1 MYIIVNV
8 SMFYSSSYF
17 YLISLSD
24 RVDLKIRCKNF
35 VIKLSV
41 DILPSLVTLLKPANN
56 KLFG

>member
-24 RVDLKIRCKNF
+24 RVDLKI
-35 VIKLSV
+35 
-41 DILPSLVTLLKPANN
+41 
-56 KLFG
+56 